1 MAEVD
6 GKVVLKS
13 PDGRM
18 YRVPHEEVEKATRD
32 LGWEPASDDEAAKR
46 QAERE
51 QYAEFGSTGQQAL
64 GALEQ
69 TVRTGTFGLVPG
81 SENWEEREAV
91 LREHSPV
98 VSFGA
103 QALGAVGPG
112 LATGGLASGAA
123 TAAGLGRTG
132 VGIASAAAEGLAGG
146 LADEVEQARYETRD
160 VSAGNVFLYGLGGEI
175 AGRALPKALS
185 MGAGKVKRAL
195 TAVDEAADIGVPNSL
210 AATEA
215 KSVKSQA
222 KLARDM
228 PEGPERA
235 EALINTADEQYATT
249 ATETA
254 AALDEGN
261 KLMSK
266 LGDTSSSATVVK
278 RLKETIPDQS
288 PAQMQAV
295 TAMTEKAAAIRKE
308 LTRNL
313 DEVATPPVKKAPVDS
328 EGRAVSLEG
337 VELSDMMKGADTG
350 MKDESLEFL
359 RNDKRFLETGKGVN
373 PRITDEALAK
383 GNLGHVDGII
393 IRPKG
398 SGKWAL
404 QDGRHRIT
412 VAREKG
418 MPEVFGRVLDSQ
430 NRVLY
435 EGMIPVGASKVDVPT
450 GKVPKAPKA
459 RTLANSAGLR
469 GIATE
474 VDTVLRNMTKRLDE
488 STDNVDWFLNM
499 RKAKQDMQGLVSKMG
514 RMKNKGDEILHAKM
528 QGMVDE
534 VATDLKK
541 TLSDQSLFGKAAE
554 IEADINGAWHEKW
567 FKGIGVSEG
576 DLARKVDYDYR
587 TGRVVSEY
595 DPAKVRSFLKGDAV
609 DRQLAQKRLDMVIEG
624 WEDMAEAHTR
634 HGTASPEEI
643 QALRNHAKKVRNAVK
658 LADEIQVAKAGAKEA
673 GPKPKAKE
681 GFDVAGEL
689 LEFGVEKILGTAI
702 PFAGQFMKFGKRLLG
717 IDSSARAAT
726 KATARNLA
734 GVGAGYTEKFLSQAA
749 DLAGVP
755 TVTALSR
762 FSGDYHD
769 PEASFAAKRKLLED
783 EQVSPTVL
791 YETLGQT
798 MGDLPKVNPELF
810 QKISQRT
817 AEGLRYLRNNM
828 PAGLQMQLLYPNG
841 TPPSRSALR
850 EWATMWNTFTDPST
864 VLDDINNGT
873 AVPLQ
878 MQTLRDVHPDIY
890 DQLKADVIEQV
901 GTHFQ
906 SVPTSTK
913 AQLDLLFQAD
923 GLAGPMWSS
932 AAADQI
938 GKAMAAEK
946 EKGMN
951 PGAQSGG
958 GEPLGAANG
967 PGGIEAIQSSVTNK
981 GG

>member
-18 YRVPHEEVEKATRD
+18 YRVAPDEVEKATRD
-32 LGWEPASDDEAAKR
+32 LGWEPASDDEAAQR

-51 QYAEFGSTGQQAL
+51 QYAKFGSTGQQAL

-103 QALGAVGPG
+103 QTLGALGPG
-112 LATGGLASGAA
+112 LATGGVASGLAG
-123 TAAGLGRTG
+123 AAGLGARG
-132 VGIASAAAEGLAGG
+132 AVAASAIGEGLAGG
-146 LADEVEQARYETRD
+146 LADEIEQARYETRD
-160 VSAGNVFLYGLGGEI
+160 VSAGNVFLYGLAGEV

-185 MGAGKVKRAL
+185 MGAGKVKRAM
-195 TAVDEAADIGVPNSL
+195 TAVDEAADVGVPNSL

-215 KSVKSQA
+215 RSVKSQA
-222 KLARDM
+222 KLAREM

-235 EALINTADEQYATT
+235 EALIRTADEQYASA
-249 ATETA
+249 ATEA
-254 AALDEGN
+254 SSALDEGN

-266 LGDTSSSATVVK
+266 LGDTSGSATVVK

-295 TAMTEKAAAIRKE
+295 TAMTERAAAMRKE

-313 DEVATPPVKKAPVDS
+313 DEVQEDAFEAVNARQSDAPDMPTAEPAPFK
-328 EGRAVSLEG
+328 EGEG
-337 VELSDMMKGADTG
+337 
-350 MKDESLEFL
+350 F
-359 RNDKRFLETGKGVN
+359 NFETGV
-373 PRITDEALAK
+373 
-383 GNLGHVDGII
+383 
-393 IRPKG
+393 
-398 SGKWAL
+398 
-404 QDGRHRIT
+404 
-412 VAREKG
+412 
-418 MPEVFGRVLDSQ
+418 PEPSVK
-430 NRVLY
+430 
-435 EGMIPVGASKVDVPT
+435 PA
-450 GKVPKAPKA
+450 KAPKV

-534 VATDLKK
+534 LATDLKK

-595 DPAKVRSFLKGDAV
+595 DPAKVRSFLKGDSV
-609 DRQLAQKRLDMVIEG
+609 DRQLAQKRLEMVVEG
-624 WEDMAEAHTR
+624 WEDMAEAHAR
-634 HGTASPEEI
+634 HGTASPDEI
-643 QALRNHAKKVRNAVK
+643 QALRDHAKRVRESVK

-673 GPKPKAKE
+673 GPKPKE
-681 GFDVAGEL
+681 GFDVKGEI
-689 LEFGVEKILGTAI
+689 LEFGLEKVLGSAI
-702 PFAGQFMKFGKRLLG
+702 PFAGQFIKFGKRLLG
-717 IDSSARAAT
+717 IDSAARGAT

-734 GVGAGYTEKFLSQAA
+734 GVGAGYAERALGKAA

-762 FSGDYHD
+762 FTGDYHD
-769 PEASFAAKRKLLED
+769 AEASFEAKRKLLDD

-798 MGDLPKVNPELF
+798 MGDLPRVNPELF
-810 QKISQRT
+810 QKISART
-817 AEGLRYLRNNM
+817 AEGLRYLRQNM
-828 PAGLQMQLLYPNG
+828 PAGLKMQLLAPNG

-850 EWATMWNTFTDPST
+850 EWATMYNTFADPES
-864 VLDDINNGT
+864 VLEDINNGT

-878 MQTLRDVHPDIY
+878 MKTLKDIHPDIY
-890 DQLKADVIEQV
+890 DQLRADVIEQV
-901 GTHFQ
+901 GTHFR

-938 GKAMAAEK
+938 GKAIAAEK

-951 PGAQSGG
+951 PGAQAGG
-958 GEPLGAANG
+958 GAALGAANG

>member
-254 AALDEGN
+254 SALDEGN
-261 KLMSK
+261 KLMAK

-278 RLKETIPDQS
+278 RLKETIPEQS

-295 TAMTEKAAAIRKE
+295 TSMTEKAAAIRKE

-313 DEVATPPVKKAPVDS
+313 DAEAPPVPKSPVSLAGKTLDDLGALPFDPITDRAATMKGLRSS
-328 EGRAVSLEG
+328 EEFAATGRAPREFDRMGHEQG
-337 VELSDMMKGADTG
+337 VTVVRETDPENGIVRTY
-350 MKDESLEFL
+350 L
-359 RNDKRFLETGKGVN
+359 R
-373 PRITDEALAK
+373 
-383 GNLGHVDGII
+383 
-393 IRPKG
+393 
-398 SGKWAL
+398 
-404 QDGRHRIT
+404 DGRHRFT
-412 VAREKG
+412 VAKEKDLKSLYG
-418 MPEVFGRVLDSQ
+418 TVVDQDGEILFRGDIPLKPEKAV
-430 NRVLY
+430 
-435 EGMIPVGASKVDVPT
+435 
-450 GKVPKAPKA
+450 KAPKA

-595 DPAKVRSFLKGDAV
+595 DPAKVRSFLKGDTV
-609 DRQLAQKRLDMVIEG
+609 DRQLAQKRLEMVVEG

>member
-18 YRVPHEEVEKATRD
+18 YRVAPEEVEKATRD
-32 LGWEPASDDEAAKR
+32 LGWAPASDDEAAQR

-51 QYAEFGSTGQQAL
+51 HYAEFGSTGQQAL

-81 SENWEEREAV
+81 SEGWEDREQV

-103 QALGAVGPG
+103 QALGAVAPG
-112 LATGGLASGAA
+112 LATGGLASSAA
-123 TAAGLGRTG
+123 AAAGLGRTG

-146 LADEVEQARYETRD
+146 LADEVEQARFETRD

-254 AALDEGN
+254 TALDEGN

-266 LGDTSSSATVVK
+266 LGDTSSSTTVVK

-313 DEVATPPVKKAPVDS
+313 DEVQEDAFEAVKARQADATDAPVVEATPFK
-328 EGRAVSLEG
+328 EGEG
-337 VELSDMMKGADTG
+337 
-350 MKDESLEFL
+350 F
-359 RNDKRFLETGKGVN
+359 NFETGQVE
-373 PRITDEALAK
+373 PSAK
-383 GNLGHVDGII
+383 
-393 IRPKG
+393 
-398 SGKWAL
+398 
-404 QDGRHRIT
+404 
-412 VAREKG
+412 
-418 MPEVFGRVLDSQ
+418 
-430 NRVLY
+430 
-435 EGMIPVGASKVDVPT
+435 PT
-450 GKVPKAPKA
+450 KAPKA
-459 RTLANSAGLR
+459 RTLSNSAGLR

-609 DRQLAQKRLDMVIEG
+609 DRQLAQKRLEMVVEG

-643 QALRNHAKKVRNAVK
+643 QALRDHAKKVRDSVK
-658 LADEIQVAKAGAKEA
+658 LADEIQVAKAGAKEV

-734 GVGAGYTEKFLSQAA
+734 GVGAGFAERMLGKAG
-749 DLAGVP
+749 DVAGVP

-762 FSGDYHD
+762 FTGDYHD
-769 PEASFAAKRKLLED
+769 PEASFQAKRKLLDD

-810 QKISQRT
+810 QKISART
-817 AEGLRYLRNNM
+817 AEGLRYLRQNM
-828 PAGLQMQLLYPNG
+828 PAGLQMSLLYPNG
-841 TPPSRSALR
+841 TPPSKSALR
-850 EWATMWNTFTDPST
+850 DWATMYNTFADPSS
-864 VLDDINNGT
+864 VLEDINNGT

-890 DQLKADVIEQV
+890 DQLRADVIEQV

-951 PGAQSGG
+951 PGAQSAG
-958 GEPLGAANG
+958 GEQLGSANG
-967 PGGIEAIQSSVTNK
+967 PGGIEAIHGSVTNR
-981 GG
+981 GN